1 MGGEGSVGGSGR
13 WKRKR
18 KGVRDGREGGEN
30 KIFLCVYTCMED
42 ESKVFRCGT
51 TSQEG
56 TLNTFHISLL

>member
-1 MGGEGSVGGSGR
+1 VWEGVGGGRGRGRVSGT
-13 WKRKR
+13 
-18 KGVRDGREGGEN
+18 DES
-30 KIFLCVYTCMED
+30 VYTCMED

>member
-30 KIFLCVYTCMED
+30 KIFLTHVWRMKAKCSDV
-42 ESKVFRCGT
+42 VQLHRRGR
-51 TSQEG
+51 
-56 TLNTFHISLL
+56 